1 MLTVKIRL
9 LNIFHS
15 CVKFAIFSLLKLW
28 STKEKTEFST
38 LMKDI
43 PTPFIITVILC
54 TFTNYLLKTAK
65 ILGLSIIAIIIIVSP
80 SLLKGY
86 SACKFVFSLK
96 VNIYLQNMRIEHT
109 FTRFDFILISLLF
122 LCEACLHAWP
132 ASLIMHV
139 PISELH
145 ALWY

>member
-1 MLTVKIRL
+1 MTKYKSLGDIL
-9 LNIFHS
+9 LRMREV
-15 CVKFAIFSLLKLW
+15 CCCGKKLY
-28 STKEKTEFST
+28 T
-38 LMKDI
+38 LY
-43 PTPFIITVILC
+43 PVILC

-109 FTRFDFILISLLF
+109 FTRFDFNI
-122 LCEACLHAWP
+122 
-132 ASLIMHV
+132 
-139 PISELH
+139 
-145 ALWY
+145 